1 MQLSFFNQLLCEMIL
16 SFKMA
21 FLCRNPEEEQLY
33 NLVCLSTVSMMQD
46 SATLLPVSPGELKV
60 SGVDA
65 QAICQKL
72 QALYCKKIWHY

>member
-1 MQLSFFNQLLCEMIL
+1 ME
-16 SFKMA
+16 

-46 SATLLPVSPGELKV
+46 SATFLPISPGELKV

-65 QAICQKL
+65 QACQKL
-72 QALYCKKIWHY
+72 QALCCKKKKYDIINYLDACGYNLEF